1 MSSGAPSGEDGTG
14 PVKVP
19 VPPAYASRDQLRAMA
34 HPLRLDI
41 VERVG
46 RRGTA
51 RAADVAADLEIP
63 ANSVS
68 YHLRILARGGVIEE
82 APEAA
87 RDRRDRVWRL
97 AQSSFHLERRGADSL
112 NDPEA
117 SDADYRSASGA
128 ATLATFEWMRSAW
141 SAEIARSQHPDTDPA
156 DGLGVLSATS
166 LRLSR
171 EQMGELN
178 QLFKTKLQEYS
189 QLNRDEHGTDLPG
202 DPDSDGEAIVF
213 RALWV
218 SVGEQA
224 PEREA
229 GTSVGDP
236 GVQRPED
243 DASSS
248 STASPS

>member
-1 MSSGAPSGEDGTG
+1 
-14 PVKVP
+14 
-19 VPPAYASRDQLRAMA
+19 MA

-51 RAADVAADLEIP
+51 RAADVAADLGIP

-97 AQSSFHLERRGADSL
+97 AQTSFHLERRGTGAL
-112 NDPEA
+112 NDPDA
-117 SDADYRSASGA
+117 ADADYRSASGA
-128 ATLATFEWMRSAW
+128 AALATFEWMRSAW
-141 SAEIARSQHPDTDPA
+141 SAEVARSQDPDTDPEG
-156 DGLGVLSATS
+156 GLGVLYGTT
-166 LRLSR
+166 LRLST

-178 QLFKTKLQEYS
+178 QLFSTKLQEYS
-189 QLNRDEHGTDLPG
+189 RLNRDEHGADLPG
-202 DPDSDGEAIVF
+202 DPDSDGAALTF

-224 PEREA
+224 PERTA
-229 GTSVGDP
+229 GTSVEDP
-236 GVQRPED
+236 DAQRSED
-243 DASSS
+243 DSSSS